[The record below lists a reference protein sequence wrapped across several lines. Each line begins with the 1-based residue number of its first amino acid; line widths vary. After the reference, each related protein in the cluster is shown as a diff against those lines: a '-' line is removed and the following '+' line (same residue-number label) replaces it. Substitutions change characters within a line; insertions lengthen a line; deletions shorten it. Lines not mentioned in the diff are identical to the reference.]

1 MTDEKP
7 KKEKRAPVLMARVG
21 GQLVAL
27 DGLAEADL
35 ERFPQR
41 KPLKVTISQPRSTPQ
56 NRLYRALLRKT
67 IENFPEDPFGMAE
80 PLDEDALHE
89 WVKFELGYTR
99 RIRDR
104 HGEREVTRSIAYDEM
119 DQPTFKA
126 FFDRVKAL
134 IETRFFPGID
144 SPAFEAEIRAML
156 APIDRFAA

>member
-7 KKEKRAPVLMARVG
+7 KKEKRPPVMMARVG
-21 GQLVAL
+21 NQLVAL
-27 DGLAEADL
+27 DDLAASDL

-41 KPLKVTISQPRSTPQ
+41 KPLKVTVSLARSVPQ
-56 NRLYRALLRKT
+56 NRLYRALLKKT

-104 HGEREVTRSIAYDEM
+104 LGEREVTRSVAFDEM

-126 FFDRVKAL
+126 FFDRVKVL
-134 IETRFFPGID
+134 IETRFLPGID

-156 APIDRFAA
+156 APIDRVAA